1 MILLTLAILAAIA
14 IALDAWLWFGLVVAI
29 ALLFALIKIGSWTII
44 GG

>member
-1 MILLTLAILAAIA
+1 MILLTVALLAAIA

-29 ALLFALIKIGSWTII
+29 ALLFALIKIGSWTI